1 MATSAPSTS
10 TSTSETASSLR
21 PHPFSTKAK
30 PLDISAELIP
40 NDNLFLTRSRL
51 KNLFRT
57 QSTQS
62 LRKGVGLM
70 PYLQR
75 TLPPP
80 SAHTLLSTYFARRGK
95 GRIRPG
101 SVLTVTLTQPPYTF
115 SGVLMAVERKGPDS
129 NILLRNVVRKT
140 GVEMRIPLASPT
152 LTGVKLIQRAGGSAV
167 EEDDSAK
174 ARAIMK
180 QQREE
185 RRKKRQEKKAAKAKA
200 AGVSPITST
209 QGTSTS
215 KTPKSHPVIPRRLR
229 NRRLPSGWG
238 IGMPG
243 QVPTVRVAR
252 QHELIPETRRRVA
265 DAKET
270 TKVEEN
276 GALTGKRM
284 RRQRLYFLRDY
295 PNKMSSISAGITKK
309 DN

>member
-10 TSTSETASSLR
+10 TSTSSTPSLR

-30 PLDISAELIP
+30 ALDVPAELIP

-51 KNLFRT
+51 KNLFKT

-70 PYLQR
+70 SYLQR

-115 SGVLMAVERKGPDS
+115 SGVLMAIERKGPDS

-174 ARAIMK
+174 AKALMK

-200 AGVSPITST
+200 AG
-209 QGTSTS
+209 
-215 KTPKSHPVIPRRLR
+215 
-229 NRRLPSGWG
+229 WG

-252 QHELIPETRRRVA
+252 QHDLIPETRRRVA
-265 DAKET
+265 DPKET
-270 TKVEEN
+270 IKVEEN

>member
-1 MATSAPSTS
+1 
-10 TSTSETASSLR
+10 
-21 PHPFSTKAK
+21 
-30 PLDISAELIP
+30 
-40 NDNLFLTRSRL
+40 
-51 KNLFRT
+51 
-57 QSTQS
+57 
-62 LRKGVGLM
+62 M

-80 SAHTLLSTYFARRGK
+80 TAHTLLSTYFARRGK

-101 SVLTVTLTQPPYTF
+101 SVLTVTLNQPPYNF
-115 SGVLMAVERKGPDS
+115 SGVLMAIERKGPDS

-167 EEDDSAK
+167 EEDESAK
-174 ARAIMK
+174 AKAALK

-185 RRKKRQEKKAAKAKA
+185 RKKKRQENKATKAS
-200 AGVSPITST
+200 AGGASPTNGST
-209 QGTSTS
+209 NATPSTT
-215 KTPKSHPVIPRRLR
+215 TPKKHSAIPRRLH